1 MVKKQQPK
9 LPKKTLNIPF
19 RAIGSAFKDVAVGA
33 ASHPVTA
40 ALFVMGGTVLLQFA
54 TGSFSDTERAKHAN
68 LRSIHSQLNGLY
80 DGAQKIAAASALVP
94 MAIAAFQTIAGVAS
108 ARVPSAKAATKE

>member
-1 MVKKQQPK
+1 MVKKEPK
-9 LPKKTLNIPF
+9 PKVKITFPF

-40 ALFVMGGTVLLQFA
+40 ALFVMGGTVLLQFV
-54 TGSFSDTERAKHAN
+54 TGAFDETQRAKHPG
-68 LRSIHSQLNGLY
+68 LRNVHGQLNGLY

-94 MAIAAFQTIAGVAS
+94 MAIAAFQTIAGVA
-108 ARVPSAKAATKE
+108 AAKAASKE